1 MRSNKSQQD
10 LIIMDNFFKTSKS
23 VIDGFQQELTKVK
36 YSSDQVNQRFTQ
48 FILDDSPLVLERLG
62 KLELKT
68 GTHDLSINDI
78 FN

>member
-10 LIIMDNFFKTSKS
+10 LIIMENFFKTSKS

-36 YSSDQVNQRFTQ
+36 YSSDQVNQRFMQ

>member
-1 MRSNKSQQD
+1 
-10 LIIMDNFFKTSKS
+10 MDNFFKTSKS

-36 YSSDQVNQRFTQ
+36 YSSDQVNQRFMQ

>member
-36 YSSDQVNQRFTQ
+36 YSSDQVNQRFMQ

>member
-1 MRSNKSQQD
+1 
-10 LIIMDNFFKTSKS
+10 MDNFFKTSKS